1 MAWTSDVKDFV
12 YSVIIGVVF
21 VLISAALVPW
31 IANTIVSPYVM
42 EYSPDTMRNWFLFE
56 TAVTLGSLAILSLIA
71 GRYGVSWKGIAEK
84 GGIIGILVGM
94 AVLSFF
100 GPQKVMTTGLAVA
113 LSWMFSLFMDKWKN
127 KEKTEI
133 PWAPI
138 LYLVSFIVFL
148 SVWYGMNGTGPSDI
162 LEEGSVIFFVMP
174 AYLAVALAGI
184 SKGGYRVALFIDA
197 LWIIAEGLSFI
208 NAIVG
213 ARSINEYIEGIVNT
227 ICTGAWLMFA
237 VLSPIVSKMMY
248 ERHLRIE
255 RRRKK

>member
-1 MAWTSDVKDFV
+1 MAWTSEVKDFV

-31 IANTIVSPYVM
+31 IANTLVSPFVM
-42 EYSPDTMRNWFLFE
+42 EYSTDTMRNWFLFE

-84 GGIIGILVGM
+84 GGIVGILVGM

-100 GPQKVMTTGLAVA
+100 GAQKVMTTGLAVA
-113 LSWMFSLFMDKWKN
+113 ISWMFSLFIDKWKN
-127 KEKTEI
+127 KKNTEI
-133 PWAPI
+133 PWIPI
-138 LYLVSFIVFL
+138 LYLISFIVFL
-148 SVWYGMNGTGPSDI
+148 SIWYGMNGTGPSDI
-162 LEEGSVIFFVMP
+162 LEEGSVIFFVLP
-174 AYLAVALAGI
+174 AYLAIALAGI
-184 SKGGYRVALFIDA
+184 GKGGYRVALVIDV
-197 LWIIAEGLSFI
+197 LWIIAEGLAFV
-208 NAIVG
+208 NAVVG
-213 ARSINEYIEGIVNT
+213 AHSINEYIEGIVNT

-255 RRRKK
+255 RRRKN